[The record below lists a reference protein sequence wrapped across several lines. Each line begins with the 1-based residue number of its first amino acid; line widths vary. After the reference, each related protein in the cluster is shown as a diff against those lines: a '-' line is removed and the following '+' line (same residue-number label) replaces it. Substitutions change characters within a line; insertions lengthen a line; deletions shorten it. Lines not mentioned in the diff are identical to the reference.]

1 MLHNLKI
8 ENYALIR
15 QMDIP
20 FEKGFIAITGET
32 GAGKSIMLGALGLV
46 LGQRA
51 DTNVLWDKEKKCV
64 VEAEFEIDNS
74 YTEFFENNDLDFCSQ
89 TIFRR
94 EISSNGKSRAFI
106 NDTPVS
112 LNVMKELG
120 DSLMDIHSQHNT
132 LTLKNSSFQFSI
144 VDAYIDS
151 KELFSDYDSLYSLWR
166 KIVNRIEELEKQEYE
181 FQKEASYFQFLS
193 DEFEAAN
200 IKIGEQEEL
209 EQEVELL
216 SNAEEIKTNI
226 VQSLNVLDNEEALGA
241 ANLIQQAKQNISK
254 VAIHHK
260 GLEELSNRLDSSF
273 IELRDIISELIKLD
287 DSIVLDSSKLEL
299 SQERLDLLYRLEKKH
314 QVNTLEELL
323 KIRDEIDEKLLK
335 SSNLSFEIDKFKK
348 EEREI
353 FTKLSSLAKEIT
365 KLRKLSSQ
373 KIEKEILPILSDMGM
388 KEAVLKINI
397 IENNSLST
405 NGENDIE
412 FLFNANRG
420 GELSPI
426 SKVISGGELSRLML
440 ALKAVLSKKQSMPTI
455 IFDEIDTGVSGD
467 IASKVG
473 NIMREMSI
481 NHQIIAI
488 THLPQIAAK
497 SNYHFKVFKNTTI
510 DSTYSEMKLLNQD
523 QRVNEIASIISNGK
537 TTDSALSLAKE
548 LLD

>member
-1 MLHNLKI
+1 MLQRLRI

-20 FEKGFIAITGET
+20 FEKGFISITGET
-32 GAGKSIMLGALGLV
+32 GAGKSIMLGALGLI

-51 DTNVLWDKEKKCV
+51 DANVLWDKEKKCF
-64 VEAEFEIDNS
+64 VEAEFEVDNS
-74 YTEFFENNDLDFCSQ
+74 YKQFFEDNDLDYFSQ
-89 TIFRR
+89 TIIRR
-94 EISSNGKSRAFI
+94 EISSSGKSRAFI

-120 DSLMDIHSQHNT
+120 DRLMDIHSQHNT
-132 LTLKNSSFQFSI
+132 LTLKNSTFQFSI
-144 VDAYIDS
+144 IDAYIDN
-151 KELFSDYDSLYSLWR
+151 KELFSDYNSLYSLWR
-166 KIVNRIEELEKQEYE
+166 KIVIKVEELENQENE

-193 DEFEAAN
+193 DEFEEAN

-241 ANLIQQAKQNISK
+241 VNLIQQAKQNISK
-254 VAIHHK
+254 IAIHHK
-260 GLEELSNRLDSSF
+260 GLEELSSRLDSSF
-273 IELRDIISELIKLD
+273 IELKDIISELIKLD
-287 DSIVLDSSKLEL
+287 DSILLDSEKLEL

-335 SSNLSFEIDKFKK
+335 SSNLSFEIDKLKK

-365 KLRKLSSQ
+365 KLRKMSSQ

-388 KEAVLKINI
+388 KEAALKINI
-397 IENNSLST
+397 IENNSLSL

-473 NIMREMSI
+473 NIMKEMSV

-497 SNYHFKVFKNTTI
+497 SNYHFKVFKNTTE
-510 DSTYSEMKLLNQD
+510 DSTYSEMKLLNQE
-523 QRVNEIASIISNGK
+523 QRVNEIASIISNGSI
-537 TTDSALSLAKE
+537 TSSALNLAKE

>member
-74 YTEFFENNDLDFCSQ
+74 YNEFFENNDLDFCSQ

-132 LTLKNSSFQFSI
+132 LTLKNSYFQFSI

-241 ANLIQQAKQNISK
+241 VNLIQQAKQNISK

-397 IENNSLST
+397 IENNTLST